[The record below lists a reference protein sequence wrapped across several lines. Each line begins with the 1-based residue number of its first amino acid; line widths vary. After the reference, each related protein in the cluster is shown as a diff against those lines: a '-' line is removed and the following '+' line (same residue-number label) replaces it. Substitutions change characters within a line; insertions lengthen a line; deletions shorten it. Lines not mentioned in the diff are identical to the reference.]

1 MKRVGPFTAGRNATS
16 KYYVFEG
23 RFGKVLKTPVSF
35 DSDSAIPLLQGFVPS
50 FWYKVDLHCVVYNC
64 SQMKAT

>member
-1 MKRVGPFTAGRNATS
+1 MKRAGPFTAGRNATS

-23 RFGKVLKTPVSF
+23 RFGKVFKIPVSF
-35 DSDSAIPLLQGFVPS
+35 DPVIPLLQGFVPS
-50 FWYKVDLHCVVYNC
+50 FWYKVDLHGVVYNC